1 MGGVRHY
8 INHFKIATRV
18 GRARL
23 QGRLTSSRLAP
34 GRILPESDVAQL
46 DQFHL
51 AKLHREF
58 GNIFTIWSGGK
69 LTTCIV
75 GHELGLRFLT
85 ENKASLRVA
94 TIDMTPLFPVG
105 FLRAMEGEAHVEYRR
120 LFIAAFRSVPLQ
132 ARATELRSIFRD
144 RLTQLAKGEGRLR
157 SDVAAKVIKQAS
169 TAVMLDLI
177 LGAKHGSKVA
187 SDFTAAYDD
196 YVPNG
201 MHLVIRPTDHAK
213 YERIKRLLVDH
224 ANDLKQSPTP
234 ATSLLEYIVQAGKLD
249 ETAIGNLVHMTEL
262 ARHDFH
268 GLARWIFLEL
278 AGQGSYLDAIAGE
291 SDLARREVMARSAV
305 SETLRMQQSEFILRT
320 ALKPIIFDG
329 YLIPRRSRVRICIWE
344 AHRDPTQFP
353 EPDVFKPDRFV
364 DRKFSSMSY
373 APLGL
378 DHHRCLG
385 ANWTLQLGGML
396 VEEIAENFSLELL
409 NYGSPSNGYF
419 HFEPGVD
426 SQVSLT
432 PKHFSS
438 AP

>member
-1 MGGVRHY
+1 MSVLRNY
-8 INHFKIATRV
+8 INHFKIASKV

-34 GRILPESDVAQL
+34 GRILPETEAAKL

-51 AKLHREF
+51 VKLHREY
-58 GNIFTIWSGGK
+58 GNIFTIWAGGK

-120 LFIAAFRSVPLQ
+120 LFIAAFRSVSLQ
-132 ARATELRSIFRD
+132 AQAAELRGIFRD
-144 RLTQLAKGEGRLR
+144 RLTQLATGEDRLR

-169 TAVMLDLI
+169 TAVMLQLI
-177 LGAKHGSKVA
+177 LGAKDGSKIA

-201 MHLVIRPTDHAK
+201 MHLVIRPTDHEK
-213 YERIKRLLVDH
+213 YERIKRLLLDH
-224 ANDLKQSPTP
+224 ADDLKQSQNPP
-234 ATSLLEYIVQAGKLD
+234 ASLLEYIVQAGKLD

-278 AGQGSYLDAIAGE
+278 AGKGSYLDSIAGE
-291 SDLARREVMARSAV
+291 PDLAKREVMARSAV

-344 AHRDPTQFP
+344 GHRDPTQFP
-353 EPDVFKPDRFV
+353 DPDVFKPDRFV
-364 DRKFSSMSY
+364 DRRYSSASY

-396 VEEIAENFSLELL
+396 VEEIAESFSLDLV
-409 NYGSPSNGYF
+409 NYGTPSNGYF

-432 PKHFSS
+432 PKH
-438 AP
+438 